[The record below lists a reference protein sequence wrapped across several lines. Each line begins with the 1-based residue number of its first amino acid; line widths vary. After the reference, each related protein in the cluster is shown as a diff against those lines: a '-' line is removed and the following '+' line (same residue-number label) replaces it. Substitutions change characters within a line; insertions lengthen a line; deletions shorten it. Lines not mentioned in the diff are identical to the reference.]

1 VKDLLKTFNYLY
13 FGKYKDLNKA
23 IDVYKLYFRLFI
35 LNIISK
41 LNKNNFTK
49 KQLDLINSLDV
60 WIVSPGG
67 SGSTDLILYLN
78 QILKTNDP
86 KDRDL
91 IKHKNSIPRSLDNN
105 VKILFIYR
113 DKKDVYDSLVRRGI
127 LRKQHYKLG
136 AIKPF
141 KNFKS
146 FSKLY
151 DKQKINFLN
160 FNHKNRILYLKYPDF
175 YNEKIKIIE
184 FLGLPNSFIDSFPKF
199 QKNKEQ
205 IDHERR

>member
-1 VKDLLKTFNYLY
+1 MKGLLKIFDNLY

-23 IDVYKLYFRLFI
+23 IDIYKLYLRLFL
-35 LNIISK
+35 LNLISK
-41 LNKNNFTK
+41 FNKNNFSK

-86 KDRDL
+86 KDGDL
-91 IKHKNSIPRSLDNN
+91 LKHKTSIPRYLDKN

-113 DKKDVYDSLVRRGI
+113 DKEDIYDSLVRRNI
-127 LRKQHYKLG
+127 LRKQNYKLG
-136 AIKPF
+136 AIVPF
-141 KNFKS
+141 KSFKL

-151 DKQKINFLN
+151 DKQKVNFFN
-160 FNHKNRILYLKYPDF
+160 FNHKNKILYLKYPDF
-175 YNEKIKIIE
+175 YNDKTKIVQ
-184 FLGLPNSFIDSFPKF
+184 FLGLSNFYIDSFPTFK
-199 QKNKEQ
+199 KNKEQ
-205 IDHERR
+205 IDQG